1 MYPDDFPPALRDLL
15 EALKAAIAALFII
28 LLYEGMS
35 YLETW
40 RLEMSALLSRYH
52 IASYMLG
59 TDNPNLTQADWDIVE
74 NYYTTQEVYLNN
86 FATEMLAA
94 GAILATMQARALM
107 YAGAITAPYW
117 GGLTFGLSLPAQPGD
132 GSSECLSN
140 DRCMWEIKELDKQ
153 AGNYDAFW
161 VLEGANP
168 DGRNCQT
175 CLDRARN
182 WNPLQ
187 IRNGVY

>member
-28 LLYEGMS
+28 LLYEGLS

-40 RLEMSALLSRYH
+40 RLEMTALLSRYH

-59 TDNPNLTQADWDIVE
+59 TGNPDLTQVDWDIIE
-74 NYYTTQEVYLNN
+74 KYYTAQEFYLNN
-86 FATEMLAA
+86 FATEMLTA
-94 GAILATMQARALM
+94 GVILATLQARAVM

-117 GGLTFGLSLPAQPGD
+117 SGFTFGLNLPAQPGE
-132 GSSECLSN
+132 GSECMGN
-140 DRCMWEIKELDKQ
+140 CRCMWDIKTLD
-153 AGNYDAFW
+153 AASGNYDAYW
-161 VLEGANP
+161 SLEGDNP

-175 CLDRARN
+175 CLGRSRD
-182 WNPLQ
+182 WSPLV
-187 IRNGVY
+187 IRGGVY